1 MNHAGVAMGRKQL
14 VEKRLKR
21 QELVMP
27 FGDISLKCQQRHYFA
42 MLNDK
47 RNPKA
52 DIFIQWLKQ
61 QVNAIPQVNDAYS
74 SKITSW

>member
-1 MNHAGVAMGRKQL
+1 MQVWRWDVNNWLKT
-14 VEKRLKR
+14 LKR

-61 QVNAIPQVNDAYS
+61 QVNTIPQV
-74 SKITSW
+74 KMMLIRVR